1 MTIERSS
8 IDNGVEGRMARPL
21 WQRCEQTFETWLKS
35 QGYGVNPIANAVG
48 NSVGTNA
55 PMLSHG
61 TRRYRAPDFDSV
73 KGGVREYWEV
83 KYRSRPHSNPVTG
96 HTEHRVDRDCFDD
109 YAAVQ
114 NIWGATV
121 WIVVYEAATSNS
133 PARWLRISLDDA
145 ARTGRVGVC
154 PTSDD
159 QMVESQLWPVEEME
173 VLSIP
178 LIDETGVIAPIVS
191 ADEPMEQM
199 PSARYSPFERRLRER
214 ARAISSGV
222 ALETTP
228 LNPSVS
234 PAERTLAIDP
244 IAALDVLR
252 RDLGITS
259 LPRYSVLLVGGE
271 GVDLQQVLGLLDYGI
286 RLFLITKARDET
298 VWNGL
303 QHFVQAR
310 LLEWECV
317 PTVGP
322 DSAWVVDGNWKSSQ
336 DPWIESAAKDAD
348 KRGGVNLQQYHIV
361 HAPADADV
369 LVTAGAGTGKT
380 ETMTER
386 LVYLLATVH
395 GYSDAPARAGD
406 PTTPRTISLDDVG
419 LVTFTREAAKEM
431 RRRIARTVTLRQ
443 RLCPRCV
450 HPTAAWLM
458 QLGRAQISTI
468 HIFARGLVRQFG
480 DAIEMGPNFS
490 TSNRTLAIRARIRD
504 ELSKR
509 LEPLYAMPNSRT
521 VPPIHEWVRHV
532 EAVWETLENNGVPL
546 IALKPGTSAVN
557 SIDWGESPAA
567 GVATDA
573 VLITGKVVEA
583 VAKFLGD
590 ECRREQFLRTS
601 QLVPAA
607 LEAVKSTDQA
617 ALAARK
623 RRLRFLFVDEFQD
636 TDSMQLDMLLAIRER
651 LNARLFVVGDA
662 KQGIYRFRGASGD
675 AFDALTVRV
684 KQRNLEPFTQF
695 ALTRNFRSDGRLLDS
710 MHPYFAAWG
719 DEKLLPY
726 KSGERLLPRKDAI
739 GLGHKLSTREV
750 GSARECLSH
759 AAQLV
764 QRWRTEDPKASIAIL
779 CRRNSHAMAV
789 QKLIVDNNG
798 QCALLVGG
806 TFFASEAVVELRAL
820 LEAVLDPTNTA
831 ALLELCETRWVAAIL
846 AGGTLWGADAEAEIW
861 KGAIEVPMG
870 WLDRFASLGKS
881 DSFDRTDLAVLQ
893 QRVEF
898 LSERLRE
905 MAAVA
910 FIVDCHTRLD
920 PSACSRSGDDD
931 GRARAAYSRN
941 LDHLITLIDAQ
952 FQNSAAT
959 AGAILEWLRIQIATN
974 RSEDEP
980 AERRVTEGETIA
992 LTVHKSKG
1000 LEFDRVIVPRTDT
1013 NFEASAFVTTEAFVT
1028 EQNGRNRVWW
1038 KWKIGENGAVLRNA
1052 TDDQD
1057 GWIHDEDET
1066 IKEETRLLYVA
1077 MTRAK
1082 SHLTILR
1089 PVNQPQQLCWHGLL
1103 QFGEDD

>member
-83 KYRSRPHSNPVTG
+83 KYRSRPHSDPVTG

-191 ADEPMEQM
+191 ADEPIEQM
-199 PSARYSPFERRLRER
+199 HSARYSPFERRLRER

-222 ALETTP
+222 VVETTP
-228 LNPSVS
+228 MDPSVS

-271 GVDLQQVLGLLDYGI
+271 GIDMQQVLGLLDYGI
-286 RLFLITKARDET
+286 RLFLITKVRDEKI
-298 VWNGL
+298 WNGL

-317 PTVGP
+317 PTIGP
-322 DSAWVVDGNWKSSQ
+322 DSAWIVDGNWKSSQ
-336 DPWIESAAKDAD
+336 DPWFETAAKDAD

-395 GYSDAPARAGD
+395 GYSDAPAREGD
-406 PTTPRTISLDDVG
+406 PATPRAISLDDVG

-468 HIFARGLVRQFG
+468 HMFARVLVKQFG
-480 DAIEMGPNFS
+480 DAIELGPNFA
-490 TSNRTLAIRARIRD
+490 TSNRTLALQAHIRN

-509 LEPLYAMPNSRT
+509 LEHLYALPN
-521 VPPIHEWVRHV
+521 VPPIHEWIRHV

-546 IALKPGTSAVN
+546 IALNPGKPTAN
-557 SIDWGESPAA
+557 SIDWGKSPEQGIPAA
-567 GVATDA
+567 A
-573 VLITGKVVEA
+573 VLITGEVVEA
-583 VAKFLGD
+583 VAKILGD

-607 LEAVKSTDQA
+607 LEAVKLTDQR

-636 TDSMQLDMLLAIRER
+636 TDSMQLDMLLAVRER

-662 KQGIYRFRGASGD
+662 KQGIYRFRGASGN
-675 AFDALTVRV
+675 AFDALNVRV
-684 KQRNLEPFTQF
+684 KQRKLEPFSQF

-710 MHPYFAAWG
+710 MHSYFAAWG
-719 DEKLLPY
+719 AKDLLPY
-726 KSGERLLPRKDAI
+726 KSNEKLLPRKDAI
-739 GLGHKLSTREV
+739 GIGRELSTLRV
-750 GSARECLSH
+750 GKAADCLN
-759 AAQLV
+759 ATAKLV
-764 QRWRTEDPKASIAIL
+764 QRWRDEDPKASIAIL

-789 QKLIVDNNG
+789 RKLIVDSDG

-806 TFFASEAVVELRAL
+806 TFFTSEAVGELRAL

-846 AGGTLWGADAEAEIW
+846 AGGPMW
-861 KGAIEVPMG
+861 KGVDGEDVWNGAIEAPMG
-870 WLDRFASLGKS
+870 WLNRFGSLGKS
-881 DSFDRTDLAVLQ
+881 ASFDRTDLTMVQ
-893 QRVEF
+893 RRVEF
-898 LSERLRE
+898 LAGRLRG

-910 FIVDCHTRLD
+910 FIVECHTRLD
-920 PSACSRSGDDD
+920 PSACSRGEDDD

-959 AGAILEWLRIQIATN
+959 ASAILEWLRIQIATN

-980 AERRVTEGETIA
+980 AERRITEGETIA

-1028 EQNGRNRVWW
+1028 EQSGRNRVWW
-1038 KWKIGENGAVLRNA
+1038 KWKVGEYGTVWRNA
-1052 TDDQD
+1052 TDDQS
-1057 GWIHDEDET
+1057 GWMVDEQET
-1066 IKEETRLLYVA
+1066 TKEETRLLYVA

-1082 SHLTILR
+1082 SHLTIIR
-1089 PVNQPQQLCWHGLL
+1089 PANRAQQPCWHDLL
-1103 QFGEDD
+1103 QLGENGL

>member
-8 IDNGVEGRMARPL
+8 TDSGIEGRMVRPL
-21 WQRCEQTFETWLKS
+21 WQRCEQTFDKWLKS
-35 QGYGVNPIANAVG
+35 QGYGVNPITTAVG
-48 NSVGTNA
+48 NSVGTKA
-55 PMLSHG
+55 PMLSYG

-73 KGGVREYWEV
+73 KGGVREFWEV
-83 KYRSRPHSNPVTG
+83 KYRSRPHSDHVTG
-96 HTEHRVDRDCFDD
+96 HTEHRVDRNCFDD

-114 NIWGATV
+114 GIWGQTV
-121 WIVVYEAATSNS
+121 WIVVYEAATSKTS
-133 PARWLRISLDDA
+133 ARWLRISLDDA

-178 LIDETGVIAPIVS
+178 LVDEAGLIAPFVS
-191 ADEPMEQM
+191 ADEPTEQM
-199 PSARYSPFERRLRER
+199 PPARYSPFERRLRER
-214 ARAISSGV
+214 ARALATGAAV
-222 ALETTP
+222 ATTP
-228 LNPSVS
+228 HDPSVS
-234 PAERTLAIDP
+234 SAERTLAIDP

-252 RDLGITS
+252 RDLGINS

-271 GVDLQQVLGLLDYGI
+271 RVDIQQVLGLLDYGI
-286 RLFLITKARDET
+286 RLFLVTKDRDET
-298 VWNGL
+298 VWKGL

-317 PTVGP
+317 PTVGTGT
-322 DSAWVVDGNWKSSQ
+322 AWIVDGNWKSSQ

-361 HAPADADV
+361 HAAADADV

-395 GYSDAPARAGD
+395 GYSDAPTRTGD

-431 RRRIARTVTLRQ
+431 RRRIARTLTLRQ

-468 HIFARGLVRQFG
+468 HIFARGLVKQFG
-480 DAIEMGPNFS
+480 DAIEMGPNFA
-490 TSNRTLAIRARIRD
+490 TSNRTFAIRAHIRD

-509 LEPLYAMPNSRT
+509 IEPLYALPNMVT
-521 VPPIHEWVRHV
+521 VPPIHEWIRHV

-546 IALKPGTSAVN
+546 IVLKQGKSAVN
-557 SIDWGESPAA
+557 PIAWGSSPEQGIPAQ
-567 GVATDA
+567 A
-573 VLITGKVVEA
+573 VRITGEVVEA
-583 VAKFLGD
+583 VAKLLGD

-607 LEAVKSTDQA
+607 LEAVKLTDQG
-617 ALAARK
+617 ALIARK

-636 TDSMQLDMLLAIRER
+636 TDSMQLDMLLAVRER

-662 KQGIYRFRGASGD
+662 KQGIYRFRGASGN

-695 ALTRNFRSDGRLLDS
+695 ALTRNFRSDGQLLDS

-750 GSARECLSH
+750 GSARECLSQ

-764 QRWRTEDPKASIAIL
+764 QRWRAEDPKASIAIL

-846 AGGTLWGADAEAEIW
+846 AGGTLWGEVVGEDVW
-861 KGAIEVPMG
+861 NGAIEAPMG

-881 DSFDRTDLAVLQ
+881 DSFDRTDLAVIQ
-893 QRVEF
+893 RRVEF
-898 LSERLRE
+898 LSERLRG

-920 PSACSRSGDDD
+920 PSTCSRSGDDN

-952 FQNSAAT
+952 FLNSAAT

-980 AERRVTEGETIA
+980 AERRATEGETIA

-1028 EQNGRNRVWW
+1028 EQNGRNQVWW
-1038 KWKIGENGAVLRNA
+1038 KWKVGENGTVWRNA
-1052 TDDQD
+1052 TDDQG
-1057 GWIHDEDET
+1057 GWRVDQQET
-1066 IKEETRLLYVA
+1066 TREETRLLYVA

-1089 PVNQPQQLCWHGLL
+1089 PVNQPQQQCWHKLL
-1103 QFGEDD
+1103 QFGEND